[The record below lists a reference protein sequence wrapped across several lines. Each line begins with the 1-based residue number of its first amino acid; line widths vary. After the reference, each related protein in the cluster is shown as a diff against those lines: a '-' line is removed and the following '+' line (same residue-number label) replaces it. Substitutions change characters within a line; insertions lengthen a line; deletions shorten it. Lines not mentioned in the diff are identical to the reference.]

1 MNQKHLVWISISC
14 SIVGL
19 IILFFTLDVKVED
32 QEEFLKIKGTVQKV
46 VDKDNIKIIY
56 FKPSGSLQLVAF
68 KKDLEFQEG
77 DEITARGYLKN
88 YKGKLELVVEDVIK
102 Q

>member
-88 YKGKLELVVEDVIK
+88 YKGKLELVVEDIIK
-102 Q
+102 

>member
-1 MNQKHLVWISISC
+1 MNQKHLIWISISC

-19 IILFFTLDVKVED
+19 IILFFTLDVNVED
-32 QEEFLKIKGTVQKV
+32 EEEFLKIKGTVQKII
-46 VDKDNIKIIY
+46 DKNNIKIIY
-56 FKPSGSLQLVAF
+56 FKPSGSLQLVSF
-68 KKDLEFQEG
+68 KKELEFQEG

-102 Q
+102 